1 MVSRSIVP
9 RSVETAPG
17 GLPVASSARCSAP
30 NEPAFAQNGRAL
42 ERVAELADVARP
54 VVPEQRLAGVPREA
68 RRRSRERLA
77 DVLQQRLAEREN
89 VGGALPER
97 WDPDVEHLQPVVQV
111 LAEVAAFHGL
121 PQVAVGRRDHANV
134 RLQDAGGPEPLEL
147 AFLQDAQEL
156 RLRRQAHLGDFVEK
170 QHAAGRPFR
179 SDRVWPAARW

>member
-30 NEPAFAQNGRAL
+30 NEPSFTKNGRAL

-54 VVPEQRLAGVPREA
+54 VVPEQRLPGVPREA
-68 RRRSRERLA
+68 CRRTRERLP
-77 DVLQQRLAEREN
+77 DVLQHRLAEREN
-89 VGGALPER
+89 VGGALPEGR
-97 WDPDVEHLQPVVQV
+97 DHDVEYLQPVEQV

-121 PQVAVGRRDHANV
+121 PQVAIGRCDDANV

-147 AFLQDAQEL
+147 AFLQT
-156 RLRRQAHLGDFVEK
+156 RRNFAC
-170 QHAAGRPFR
+170 
-179 SDRVWPAARW
+179 AARLISVTSSRNSTPPEAISI